1 MSKPRKG
8 LVCYQIDSM
17 DLLKSILPVKLPV
30 SKPLPPLTGLVFYYL
45 EFTLMRLPRSEL
57 AEAIYFCRDSFKS
70 AAFFSLFINMLMLF
84 PSIYMMQVYDR
95 VLGSNSV
102 STLLMLTVLA
112 VMLFVMLG
120 ALEWIRSQVLIRVST
135 RFDLL
140 LNERLYQ
147 VLFRQALVS
156 GGKSSAQPLN
166 DLLAVRQF
174 LTGQGLFAFFDAP
187 WLPIYVALLFLF
199 NFWFGIVTIISVVL
213 LTLLAIW
220 NERATHDDLE
230 QANQLSVESSNTT
243 ARNLRNAEVVHAL
256 GMLPALMGRWKT
268 KQKKLI
274 ILQALSS
281 EKGGLISALSKTYR
295 VTIQSLILG
304 LGAWLAINKQ
314 ISPGLMIGGSI
325 LLGRALA
332 PIDLMI
338 GSWKQFLTV
347 RIAYARLNT
356 LLATF
361 PADAEK
367 MPLPAPKGALRA
379 EQAIVAPPG
388 SKVAVIKG
396 VSFAIEAGTSV
407 ALVGASASGKSTLA
421 RALLG
426 IWPAASGS
434 IRLDGADVMQ
444 AERSLVGPYIGY
456 LPQDIELFDGTIA
469 ENIARFGEVDANH
482 VVDAAI
488 AAGVHEMILRLPQ
501 GYDTEIG
508 GSGGALSAGQRQ
520 RVGLARALYGNPVL
534 VVLDEPNSNLDDVG
548 EQALAMALL
557 TLKQRGCTVIA
568 ITHRVG
574 ILGIVDRIMVLN
586 DGALVL
592 DGPRDEVLAKLNQ
605 QPAPQGK
612 AA

>member
-1 MSKPRKG
+1 
-8 LVCYQIDSM
+8 
-17 DLLKSILPVKLPV
+17 
-30 SKPLPPLTGLVFYYL
+30 
-45 EFTLMRLPRSEL
+45 MRLPRSEL

-95 VLGSNSV
+95 VLGSNST
-102 STLLMLTVLA
+102 STLLMLTLLA
-112 VMLFVMLG
+112 VLLFAMLG

-156 GGKSSAQPLN
+156 GGKSSTQPLS
-166 DLLAVRQF
+166 DLLALRQF

-187 WLPIYVALLFLF
+187 WLPIYVGLLFLF
-199 NFWFGIVTIISVVL
+199 NPAFGAVAIVSVL
-213 LTLLAIW
+213 LLILLAIW

-230 QANQLSVESSNTT
+230 QANQISVESSNST

-256 GMLPALMGRWKT
+256 GMLPALMARWKV
-268 KQKKLI
+268 KQRKLI
-274 ILQALSS
+274 ILQALAS

-314 ISPGLMIGGSI
+314 ISPGVMIGGSI

-338 GSWKQFLTV
+338 GSWKQFLSART
-347 RIAYARLNT
+347 AYGRLNE
-356 LLATF
+356 LLAKF
-361 PADAEK
+361 PADADR
-367 MPLPAPKGALRA
+367 MPLPAPKGALRV
-379 EQAIVAPPG
+379 EQAVVVPPG
-388 SKVAVIKG
+388 SKIPVLKG
-396 VSFAIEAGTSV
+396 LNFAIEAGTSV

-426 IWPAASGS
+426 IWPVASGA

-444 AERSLVGPYIGY
+444 GERSLVGPYIGY

-508 GSGGALSAGQRQ
+508 GGGGALSAGQRQ
-520 RVGLARALYGNPVL
+520 RVGLARAMYGNPVL
-534 VVLDEPNSNLDDVG
+534 VILDEPNSNLDDVG
-548 EQALAMALL
+548 EMALAQALLK
-557 TLKQRGCTVIA
+557 LKQNGCTVIA

-586 DGALVL
+586 EGALVL
-592 DGPRDEVLAKLNQ
+592 DGARDEVLAKLNQ
-605 QPAPQGK
+605 RPAQAAQPVQGK
-612 AA
+612 PA

>member
-1 MSKPRKG
+1 
-8 LVCYQIDSM
+8 
-17 DLLKSILPVKLPV
+17 
-30 SKPLPPLTGLVFYYL
+30 
-45 EFTLMRLPRSEL
+45 MRLTRSEL
-57 AEAIYFCRDSFKS
+57 AEAIYHCRDSFKS
-70 AAFFSLFINMLMLF
+70 AAFFSFFINMLMLF

-95 VLGSNSV
+95 VLGSNST
-102 STLLMLTVLA
+102 STLLMLTLLA
-112 VMLFVMLG
+112 VLIFTMLG

-140 LNERLYQ
+140 LNERLYK

-156 GGKSSAQPLN
+156 GGKSSAQPLS
-166 DLLAVRQF
+166 DLLALRQF
-174 LTGQGLFAFFDAP
+174 LTGNGLFAFFDAP
-187 WLPIYVALLFLF
+187 WLPIYIALLFLF
-199 NFWFGIVTIISVVL
+199 HFWFGVVAIISAIL
-213 LTLLAIW
+213 LILLAIW
-220 NERATHDDLE
+220 NEQATHDDLE
-230 QANQLSVESSNTT
+230 QANQVSVENSNST

-256 GMLPALMGRWKT
+256 GMLPSLMARWKE

-274 ILQALSS
+274 LLQSLAS
-281 EKGGLISALSKTYR
+281 EKGGLISALSRTYR
-295 VTIQSLILG
+295 VTVQSLVLG
-304 LGAWLAINKQ
+304 LGAWLAINKE
-314 ISPGLMIGGSI
+314 ISPGLLIGGSI

-338 GSWKQFLTV
+338 GSWKQFLSART
-347 RIAYARLNT
+347 AYERLNI
-356 LLATF
+356 LLKNF
-361 PADAEK
+361 PPEADR
-367 MPLPAPKGALRA
+367 MPLPAPTGALRA

-388 SKVAVIKG
+388 SKVAVLKG
-396 VSFAIEAGTSV
+396 LNFAIEAGTCI
-407 ALVGASASGKSTLA
+407 ALIGASASGKSTLA

-426 IWPAASGS
+426 IWPVASGA

-444 AERSLVGPYIGY
+444 GERSLVGPYIGY

-508 GSGGALSAGQRQ
+508 GGGGALSAGQRQ

-534 VVLDEPNSNLDDVG
+534 VILDEPNSNLDDVG
-548 EQALAMALL
+548 EQALAQALL
-557 TLKQRGCTVIA
+557 KLKQRKCTVIA

-586 DGALVL
+586 DGNLVL

-605 QPAPQGK
+605 RPAQPAQGQP
-612 AA
+612 A

>member
-1 MSKPRKG
+1 
-8 LVCYQIDSM
+8 
-17 DLLKSILPVKLPV
+17 
-30 SKPLPPLTGLVFYYL
+30 
-45 EFTLMRLPRSEL
+45 MRLPRSEL
-57 AEAIYFCRDSFKS
+57 AEAIYHCRDSFKS

-84 PSIYMMQVYDR
+84 PAIYMMQVYDR
-95 VLGSNSV
+95 VLGSNST
-102 STLLMLTVLA
+102 STLLMLTLLA
-112 VMLFVMLG
+112 VLLFALLG

-140 LNERLYQ
+140 LNERLYR

-166 DLLAVRQF
+166 DLLALRQF

-187 WLPIYVALLFLF
+187 WLPIYVGLLFLF
-199 NFWFGIVTIISVVL
+199 NFAFGVVAVISVVL
-213 LTLLAIW
+213 LILLAIW

-230 QANQLSVESSNTT
+230 QANQISVESSNTT

-256 GMLPALMGRWKT
+256 GMLPALMTRWKE

-274 ILQALSS
+274 ILQALAS

-338 GSWKQFLTV
+338 GSWKQFLTA
-347 RIAYARLNT
+347 RTAYERLNT
-356 LLATF
+356 LLANF
-361 PADAEK
+361 PADAER
-367 MPLPAPKGALRA
+367 MPLPAPKGALRV
-379 EQAIVAPPG
+379 EQAFVAPPN
-388 SKVAVIKG
+388 SKVAVLKG
-396 VSFAIEAGTSV
+396 LNFAIEAGTFV

-426 IWPAASGS
+426 IWPAASGA

-444 AERSLVGPYIGY
+444 AERGLVGPYIGY

-488 AAGVHEMILRLPQ
+488 AAGVHEMILHLPQ

-508 GSGGALSAGQRQ
+508 SSGGALSAGQRQ
-520 RVGLARALYGNPVL
+520 RVGLARALYGNPIL

-548 EQALAMALL
+548 EHALAEAMLK
-557 TLKQRGCTVIA
+557 LKQRGCTVIV

-586 DGALVL
+586 EGSLVL

-605 QPAPQGK
+605 RPAPPPAQGRP
-612 AA
+612 A